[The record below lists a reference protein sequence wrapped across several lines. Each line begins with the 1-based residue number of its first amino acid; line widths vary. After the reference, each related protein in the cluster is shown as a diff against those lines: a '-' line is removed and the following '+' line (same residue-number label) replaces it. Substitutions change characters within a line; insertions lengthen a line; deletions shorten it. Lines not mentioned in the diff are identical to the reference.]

1 MPTRPKAR
9 WLAIAL
15 GALAF
20 AGCGSDDGGKTAAE
34 PAAIPSATADRL
46 AAMSERIAT
55 ELDAGNVCGAAERA
69 DELSEAVDRARLPAR
84 FSEVGTVATTLVD
97 QVNCPPPPPP
107 PPLPPPPPPEP
118 KEEKKD
124 KGKGD
129 QGGYEDAEL
138 PGFDQKLPPG
148 QAKKLAG
155 DD

>member
-1 MPTRPKAR
+1 MPTRPKGR

-20 AGCGSDDGGKTAAE
+20 AGCGSDDGGKNAAE

-55 ELDAGNVCGAAERA
+55 ELEAGNVCGAAERA
-69 DELSEAVDRARLPAR
+69 DELSDAVDRARLPAR
-84 FSEVGTVATTLVD
+84 FSEVGTVATSLVD

-107 PPLPPPPPPEP
+107 PPPEP
-118 KEEKKD
+118 REEKKD
-124 KGKGD
+124 QGKGDD
-129 QGGYEDAEL
+129 QGGYEDAKL

-148 QAKKLAG
+148 QAKKLEE